1 MGYNSAPEID
11 LKTYPQENHLTD
23 VKRLITPEDIY
34 SIKSIEDPRFS
45 PDGKWIAYVLVT
57 PDKLENGYTRNIW
70 VVATAGG
77 KPIQLTRS
85 GKDSQPRWS
94 PDGTYLTFTSSRNE
108 KPQIYLLPLQ
118 HPGGE
123 ARALTTLPN
132 GANNPAWS
140 PDGNQIAFLS
150 PLNAEERAQE
160 DNNTQEPA
168 PLDKL
173 AGKHR
178 KERRDLEEGKK
189 VDPRVVE
196 RIPYRAGTS
205 YLSDR
210 FAQIYIVSVAEDLPA
225 AEKRLRRLTSLNAD
239 HKPPVWT
246 PDGKAILSGRI
257 SDPQRDEAW
266 RWGVLVQLDVATGV
280 ETILTDESF
289 ASLQPLPSPTGDA
302 IAYLRVPREQLSE
315 RSTRLTVMP
324 IGGDSTQAVDVV
336 SDLDRSVADFRWV
349 PDGSGILFTTPNE
362 GNVTLYRVNLD
373 DGSIERLMEETLI
386 IESFDI
392 HPEAGIAYCASH
404 TDNPSD
410 LYWRE
415 SSVDASAQMTQI
427 NQSLLKT
434 LHQQTMHE
442 LHWKTPD
449 GDTVHGWYMLPHGY
463 EDGKQYPLIVNI
475 HGGPHIMWGP
485 TERSMWHEWQYQAAQ
500 GYIAFFCNPHGSD
513 GYGEQ
518 FQMAAHGNWGDRAVV
533 DILGGIDA
541 LLAQGLVDS
550 QRIAVTGGSYGG
562 YMTAWLLAKTERFIA
577 GVAQRGVYNLLSFTG
592 VTDITSYIPNE
603 FGMEAWD
610 DPHFLWEH
618 SPLAH
623 AHKIKVPLLILH
635 AEHDYRVP
643 ISEAEQL
650 FTYVRR
656 SGGTVKLIRYPRDGH
671 EMTRAG
677 EPAHRVHSLQVMLD
691 WFNQYCYP
699 NRNATPKDEA

>member
-1 MGYNSAPEID
+1 
-11 LKTYPQENHLTD
+11 LTAE
-23 VKRLITPEDIY
+23 KRFITPDDIY
-34 SIKSIEDPRFS
+34 SIKSVEDPRFS
-45 PDGKWIAYVLVT
+45 PDGNWIAYVLVT
-57 PDKLENGYTRNIW
+57 PDKLENSYSRNIW

-77 KPIQLTRS
+77 KPLQLTRS

-94 PDGTYLTFTSSRNE
+94 PDGQFLAFTSTRSE

-118 HPGGE
+118 QPGGE
-123 ARALTTLPN
+123 ARALTNMLN

-140 PDGNQIAFLS
+140 PDGKRMAFLS
-150 PLNAEERAQE
+150 AMNAQERAQE
-160 DNNTQEPA
+160 DSNAEEAA
-168 PLDKL
+168 PVDKL

-178 KERRDLEEGKK
+178 KERRDLEEGQK

-210 FAQIYIVSVAEDLPA
+210 FAHLYVMPVAEDAPT
-225 AEKRLRRLTSLNAD
+225 AEKRPRRLTHLNAD
-239 HKPPVWT
+239 YKPPVWT
-246 PDGKAILSGRI
+246 PDGTALLSGRI

-266 RWGVLVQLDVATGV
+266 RWGVLVRLDVSSGS
-280 ETILTDESF
+280 ETILTGESF
-289 ASLQPLPSPTGDA
+289 ASLQPLPSPDGQS

-315 RSTRLTVMP
+315 RSTRLTVLP
-324 IGGDSTQAVDVV
+324 VQGDAAQAVDVA
-336 SDLDRSVADFRWV
+336 SILDRSISDFRWV
-349 PDGSGILFTTPNE
+349 PDGSGILFTAPNE
-362 GNVTLYRVNLD
+362 GSSSLYRVNLE
-373 DGSIERLMEETLI
+373 DGSLEQLMDETVI
-386 IESFDI
+386 IESFDV
-392 HPEAGIAYCASH
+392 HPEVGIAYCASGA
-404 TDNPSD
+404 DNPSD

-415 SSVDASAQMTQI
+415 SSVEPSVQMTHI
-427 NQSLLKT
+427 NQPLLDT

-442 LHWKTPD
+442 VRWKTTD
-449 GDTVHGWYMLPHGY
+449 GDTVQGWYMLPHRF
-463 EDGKQYPLIVNI
+463 ESGKQYPLIVSI

-518 FQMAAHGNWGDRAVV
+518 FQMAAHGSWGDRAVV
-533 DILGGIDA
+533 DILGGLDV
-541 LLAQGLVDS
+541 LVAQGIVDP
-550 QRIAVTGGSYGG
+550 QRIVVTGGSYGG

-603 FGMEAWD
+603 FGVEAWD
-610 DPHFLWEH
+610 DPHLLWEH

-623 AHKIKVPLLILH
+623 AHKIKAPLLILH
-635 AEHDYRVP
+635 AENDYRVP

-671 EMTRAG
+671 EMTRTG
-677 EPAHRVHSLQVMLD
+677 EPAHRVHSLQVTLE

-699 NRNATPKDEA
+699 DRDAAPKDET